1 MQAFLNFPGKT
12 GHADFVGRSVT
23 FAPGKIQVSPI
34 STMKKY
40 LRITEYVWM
49 TLAILCAGV
58 TVYFFVIGAQDDG
71 VFAMM
76 VTLFAGVMY
85 SLRRRFNKMVQRSS
99 KEEEKK

>member
-1 MQAFLNFPGKT
+1 
-12 GHADFVGRSVT
+12 
-23 FAPGKIQVSPI
+23 
-34 STMKKY
+34 MKKY

-49 TLAILCAGV
+49 VLAIVCVGV

-85 SLRRRFNKMVQRSS
+85 SLRRRFNRMIER
-99 KEEEKK
+99 KEKESRGEQ